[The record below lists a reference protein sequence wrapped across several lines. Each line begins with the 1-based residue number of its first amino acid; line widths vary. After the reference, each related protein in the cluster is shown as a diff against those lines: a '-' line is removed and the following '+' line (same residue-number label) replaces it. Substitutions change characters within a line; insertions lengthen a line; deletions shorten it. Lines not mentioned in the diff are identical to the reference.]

1 MRTTGNALHLKP
13 TSDWIFCL
21 EGLELAFERHV
32 YKRILNQWNDGASIE
47 FIAKQERRKEIEIL
61 ICLMDH
67 ARKKRKVRPFAQKMG

>member
-21 EGLELAFERHV
+21 EDLELAFEKEV
-32 YKRILNQWNDGASIE
+32 YQRILNNWNDGASLE

-67 ARKKRKVRPFAQKMG
+67 AKKGHKTRPFAQRLV